1 MKRRILEKRSTRS
14 LLISIAIH
22 VAIVLGLGTIVWRYP
37 LGQVTGITRHD
48 IRPERLLYITVPP
61 QPTENSGGGAPSTKP
76 SAPAALRAPATPT
89 DLVAPVPA
97 DTGRSQAA
105 GGSGTGLGDA
115 GAGAATGVV
124 PRQPDPRIALA
135 PGQVAKIPRSTAES
149 VDSIV
154 ALAIGI
160 YNDSALRNAE
170 KPVDWVKE
178 GKNGDIWG
186 MDKSNIYLGKF
197 KIPTALLSLLPL
209 NVNSSIGPI
218 EARSLAYIRRDVLE
232 NAQRSISE
240 DEFKAAVKRIRERKE
255 REKRQRELAQTP

>member
-1 MKRRILEKRSTRS
+1 MKRRILRKQTTGS

-37 LGQVTGITRHD
+37 LGQMMGITRPA

-61 QPTENSGGGAPSTKP
+61 APTENSGGGASAKP
-76 SAPAALRAPATPT
+76 SGPAALRAPVVTPAE
-89 DLVAPVPA
+89 VPAPVPA

-105 GGSGTGLGDA
+105 GGSGTGLGDS
-115 GAGAATGVV
+115 GSGAATGIV

-170 KPVDWVKE
+170 KPVDWVKQ

-186 MDKSNIYLGKF
+186 MDQSNIYLGKF

-209 NVNSSIGPI
+209 NVNSAIGPI

-240 DEFKAAVKRIRERKE
+240 DEFRAAVKRIRERKE